1 MKLIVA
7 IIRPEKVNDVLEALF
22 QAEVGGLT
30 ISPAQ
35 GHGGEIE
42 QVETDRGLTVNMELS
57 PKIRLDTG
65 VSDHF
70 VEPTVQ
76 AILTAARTG
85 QVGDGKISVLP
96 VEQVYRIRAGE
107 RNEAAV
113 TPVA

>member
-22 QAEVGGLT
+22 QAEVRGLT